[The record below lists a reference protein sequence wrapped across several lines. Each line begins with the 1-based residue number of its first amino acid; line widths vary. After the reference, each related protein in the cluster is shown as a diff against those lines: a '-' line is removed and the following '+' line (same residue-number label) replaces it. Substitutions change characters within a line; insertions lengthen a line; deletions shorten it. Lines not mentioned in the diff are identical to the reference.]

1 MSADLSVLLPL
12 AFVIGVPVLIV
23 LQAVAHDRYM
33 QRQRHAIYAQFDA
46 LIHDDPTNAR
56 GSYAGRA
63 AAIVYEF
70 DDEPKGGKRRMF
82 HKLTIHRV
90 FRNEHGEYFLFISG
104 NPPYVTHISRE
115 RAKNALRDDKGAFER
130 EFGGAS

>member
-1 MSADLSVLLPL
+1 MELSALLPL
-12 AFVIGVPVLIV
+12 AFVLGVPALIIF
-23 LQAVAHDRYM
+23 QAVTHDRFT

-46 LIHDDPTNAR
+46 LLHDDTTNAR

-63 AAIVYEF
+63 AIIVHEF

-104 NPPYVTHISRE
+104 DPPYVTHISRE